1 MLLTHISMQLATL
14 HLQAEC
20 IMLADK
26 LLTDINTLLTTY
38 PLELLLI
45 NNN

>member
-1 MLLTHISMQLATL
+1 MMLLTHISHATGDTP

-38 PLELLLI
+38 PPRTAI
-45 NNN
+45 NK